1 AVEGEH
7 TSVGLLGIS
16 NVDPLLLL
24 VQWLPELDSSE
35 QQLFTSDWLRRLS
48 CLNHQTRAT
57 CVNAAMV
64 MRALSGLES
73 HQRLNRSCAE
83 SLFVLVGSLGSQ
95 SLSAKELL
103 GLLRLLR
110 PHESSKA
117 HPYVGPALRSLLAMV
132 RKQGLESAMQYF
144 DLSPSMAGIVVPT
157 VQRWPGAAFSFI
169 AWLSL
174 DQDQLGP
181 MSKDKRKQLYSFF
194 TPGGTGFEA
203 FISSE
208 GVLVVAV
215 CTKKEY
221 VTVMLPDYCF
231 CDSLWHSIGVVHV
244 PGKRPFGQSLVY
256 IYVDGQQKLSAP
268 LKYPT
273 MTEPFISCCI
283 GSAGHRTTTP
293 PPSQIPDPPF
303 SSASTPTTRSSLG
316 AILSPQTWGGLLGG
330 KPESVTKLISAGTQD
345 SEWGSPTSLQGQLGS
360 VMVFHEPLQASHVK
374 AICSAGEGG
383 AKRTFFITYRLSM
396 W

>member
-1 AVEGEH
+1 
-7 TSVGLLGIS
+7 
-16 NVDPLLLL
+16 
-24 VQWLPELDSSE
+24 
-35 QQLFTSDWLRRLS
+35 
-48 CLNHQTRAT
+48 
-57 CVNAAMV
+57 
-64 MRALSGLES
+64 
-73 HQRLNRSCAE
+73 
-83 SLFVLVGSLGSQ
+83 
-95 SLSAKELL
+95 
-103 GLLRLLR
+103 
-110 PHESSKA
+110 
-117 HPYVGPALRSLLAMV
+117 
-132 RKQGLESAMQYF
+132 
-144 DLSPSMAGIVVPT
+144 
-157 VQRWPGAAFSFI
+157 
-169 AWLSL
+169 
-174 DQDQLGP
+174 
-181 MSKDKRKQLYSFF
+181 FF

-203 FISSE
+203 FISSA

-256 IYVDGQQKLSAP
+256 IFVDGQQKLSAP

-273 MTEPFISCCI
+273 MTEAFTSCCI

-303 SSASTPTTRSSLG
+303 SGGNPSGRSSFG
-316 AILSPQTWGGLLGG
+316 AILPGWGGLLGT

-374 AICSAGEGG
+374 ALC
-383 AKRTFFITYRLSM
+383 
-396 W
+396 